1 MYDAYVSWTYEESS
15 GFVSIAPQR
24 FTWSDFGL
32 LATIVIWSA
41 NMAIVKSAFES
52 MPPLAFNA
60 VRFMFTP
67 LLMLLIVWFIEKD
80 LRIDRTLWRTVAL
93 VGLIGSSGYQLFFV
107 IGLNL
112 TSAANTALLV
122 ATTPIWVALI
132 GQLRCTDTLSSIG
145 WTGIVLSFV
154 GVFIILFNGD
164 TMTQAS
170 ILGDILAILS
180 AMCWAYYTIGARPVL
195 AKYSPLKVTAW
206 TLSIGSIPI
215 MLIGIPETLTVDWGS
230 VTIQGWGGMAYS
242 VLLSIILAYILWYNG
257 VVKVGATRTGIYT
270 SLLPAGGVISA
281 YLILGDPITVREII
295 GTMAIVLG
303 LYLTRR
309 G

>member
-1 MYDAYVSWTYEESS
+1 MSA
-15 GFVSIAPQR
+15 APQR

-41 NMAIVKSAFES
+41 NMSIVKSAFES

-67 LLMLLIVWFIEKD
+67 LLMLLIVWLIEKD
-80 LRIDRTLWRTVAL
+80 LRIDRALWRNVIL
-93 VGLIGSSGYQLFFV
+93 VGLIGNSGYQIFFV
-107 IGLNL
+107 VGLNL
-112 TSAANTALLV
+112 TSAASTALLV

-132 GQLRCTDTLSSIG
+132 GQFRGSDKLSPIG
-145 WTGIVLSFV
+145 WTGIGLSFV
-154 GVFIILFNGD
+154 GVFVILFNGEA
-164 TMTQAS
+164 MSYES
-170 ILGDILAILS
+170 ILGDILVLIS
-180 AMCWAYYTIGARPVL
+180 AVCWAYYTIGARPVL
-195 AKYSPLKVTAW
+195 AKYSPLKVTAL
-206 TLSIGSIPI
+206 TLSVGSIPI
-215 MLIGIPETLTVDWGS
+215 MLVGIPEALTVNWGAVS
-230 VTIQGWGGMAYS
+230 LQGWGGMAYS

-281 YLILGDPITVREII
+281 YLILGDPITGREII
-295 GTMAIVLG
+295 GTIAIVLG

>member
-1 MYDAYVSWTYEESS
+1 VYDAYDSCLYQESS
-15 GFVSIAPQR
+15 GSVSTAPQR

-41 NMAIVKSAFES
+41 NMSIVKSAFES

-67 LLMLLIVWFIEKD
+67 LLMLLIVWLIEKD
-80 LRIDRTLWRTVAL
+80 LRIDRALWRNVIL
-93 VGLIGSSGYQLFFV
+93 VGLIGNSGYQIFFV
-107 IGLNL
+107 VGLNL

-132 GQLRCTDTLSSIG
+132 GQVRGTDKLSTIG
-145 WTGIVLSFV
+145 WVGIVLSFV
-154 GVFIILFNGD
+154 GVFTILFNGEA
-164 TMTQAS
+164 MTNES
-170 ILGDILAILS
+170 IIGDVLAIIS

-195 AKYSPLKVTAW
+195 AKYSPLKVTAL
-206 TLSIGSIPI
+206 TLSVGSIPI
-215 MLIGIPETLTVDWGS
+215 MLVGIPETLTVDWS
-230 VTIQGWGGMAYS
+230 AVTLLGWGGMAYS

-295 GTMAIVLG
+295 GTVAIVSG

>member
-1 MYDAYVSWTYEESS
+1 VST
-15 GFVSIAPQR
+15 APQR

-32 LATIVIWSA
+32 LATIVIWAA
-41 NMAIVKSAFES
+41 NMSIVKSAFES

-67 LLMLLIVWFIEKD
+67 ILMLLIVWLIEKD
-80 LRIDRTLWRTVAL
+80 LRIDRVFWRNIIL
-93 VGLIGSSGYQLFFV
+93 VGLIGNSGYQIFFV

-132 GQLRCTDTLSSIG
+132 GQFRGTDKLSSVG
-145 WTGIVLSFV
+145 WIGIVLSFI
-154 GVFIILFNGD
+154 GVFVILFNGD
-164 TMTQAS
+164 AMS
-170 ILGDILAILS
+170 NEGIIGDILVLIS
-180 AMCWAYYTIGARPVL
+180 AVCWAYYTIGARPVL
-195 AKYSPLKVTAW
+195 AKYSPLKVTAL
-206 TLSIGSIPI
+206 TLSVGSIPI
-215 MLIGIPETLTVDWGS
+215 MLVGLPEALTVNWQAVS
-230 VTIQGWGGMAYS
+230 WQSWGGMAYS

-257 VVKVGATRTGIYT
+257 VVKVGATRTGVYT

-295 GTMAIVLG
+295 GTVAIVAG